1 VSEYKAT
8 TMKVA
13 IHPVDKNPAY
23 DDGVTY
29 IEVVD
34 EAAGAFLEISQG
46 EARIQIDPEELD
58 VICSEAKKLLKGWP
72 GED

>member
-1 VSEYKAT
+1 MSEYKAT
-8 TMKVA
+8 VMKVA
-13 IHPVDKNPAY
+13 IHPADKNPAY

-34 EAAGAFLEISQG
+34 EAAGAFLELSQG
-46 EARIQIDPEELD
+46 ENKIQIDPEELD
-58 VICSEAKKLLKGWP
+58 KIYNEAKRMLREWP

>member
-1 VSEYKAT
+1 MSDYT
-8 TMKVA
+8 WTMMKVA
-13 IHPVDKNPAY
+13 IHRKGDNPAY
-23 DDGVTY
+23 ADGVTY

-72 GED
+72 CED